1 MAAGVNKVI
10 LLGNLG
16 ADPELKYLPSGQAVC
31 EMRVATTLEYKDK
44 SDQKQER
51 TEWHKVVMW
60 GKTAE
65 NAAKHLHKGQQV
77 YIDGRL
83 QTRSWDSPDGKKNYT
98 TEIVAEQVVFL
109 RGGDSASRSD
119 GSFKKAK
126 DSGAA
131 GDKELLSAGDFSID
145 DEIPF

>member
-31 EMRVATTLEYKDK
+31 EMRVATTFEYKDK

-98 TEIVAEQVVFL
+98 TEVVADQVVFL
-109 RGGDSASRSD
+109 SGGGGGSTFVRAPKARVKSD
-119 GSFKKAK
+119 T
-126 DSGAA
+126 
-131 GDKELLSAGDFSID
+131 ELLSAGDFNID
-145 DEIPF
+145 DDQIPF

>member
-1 MAAGVNKVI
+1 MAGSVNKVI

-31 EMRVATTLEYKDK
+31 EMRVATTFEYKDK

-77 YIDGRL
+77 YIEGRL
-83 QTRSWDSPDGKKNYT
+83 QTRSWNSPDGKKNYT
-98 TEIVAEQVVFL
+98 TEVVADQVVFL
-109 RGGDSASRSD
+109 SGGGSTFVYAPKARVKSD
-119 GSFKKAK
+119 T
-126 DSGAA
+126 
-131 GDKELLSAGDFSID
+131 ELLSAGDFNID
-145 DEIPF
+145 DDQLPF